1 MIPLIINE
9 FRKDPVKAGAI
20 TLAVGVVGYLLV
32 KKGFKGLTAGITGKS
47 ALPQAPTYQQ
57 ITNPDGSKATV
68 TVWSPNPLAVAL
80 FNQMQGVSWGG
91 NTAEV
96 LAKLEAQDPA
106 RIIAVYNE
114 YNKIA
119 QKKGTGETLTQAI
132 NDEWVLDAVKDRVL
146 AKLES
151 LGLG

>member
-1 MIPLIINE
+1 M
-9 FRKDPVKAGAI
+9 
-20 TLAVGVVGYLLV
+20 
-32 KKGFKGLTAGITGKS
+32 TAGIVGKS
-47 ALPQAPTYQQ
+47 VLPQAPSYT
-57 ITNPDGSKATV
+57 TVKNPDGSSSTV
-68 TVWSPNPLAVAL
+68 TVWSPNPLAVQL
-80 FNQMQGVSWGG
+80 FNQMQGVSYSG

-119 QKKGTGETLTQAI
+119 GKKGAKETLTQAI
-132 NDEWVLDAVKDRVL
+132 KNEWVFDSVKDRVL